1 MNSEVFG
8 ALVYSFENEERF
20 NPYAG
25 NAGASGIQGGCG
37 GNGGCG
43 GAAGIMGEV
52 GPAITP

>member
-1 MNSEVFG
+1 MKLFG
-8 ALVYSFENEERF
+8 ALVYSFESEERF

-37 GNGGCG
+37 DNGGCG
-43 GAAGIMGEV
+43 GAAGVMGEA